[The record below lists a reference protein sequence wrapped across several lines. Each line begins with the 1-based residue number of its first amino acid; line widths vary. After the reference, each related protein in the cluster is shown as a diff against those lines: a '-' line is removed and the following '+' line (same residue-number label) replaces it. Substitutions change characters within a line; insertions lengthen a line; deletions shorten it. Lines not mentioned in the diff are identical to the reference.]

1 MDIIEIPM
9 IEITVTSILIVPPNA
24 TINAPNPA
32 PAIICQA
39 PVKPEPVPA
48 YLPAADMAPIV
59 AFEIRMPLPNPN
71 KPHGSAIVAGV
82 RLPV

>member
-9 IEITVTSILIVPPNA
+9 IEIAETSILIVPPNA

-39 PVKPEPVPA
+39 PVKQEPHPA
-48 YLPAADMAPIV
+48 Y
-59 AFEIRMPLPNPN
+59 
-71 KPHGSAIVAGV
+71 
-82 RLPV
+82 

>member
-1 MDIIEIPM
+1 MNAYDRQIIDSIEIP
-9 IEITVTSILIVPPNA
+9 ITDPTVISILAVPPNR

-48 YLPAADMAPIV
+48 YLPAADIAPIV
-59 AFEIRMPLPNPN
+59 AFDIRIPF
-71 KPHGSAIVAGV
+71 
-82 RLPV
+82 